1 MNFFVNLFTIITLLS
16 LAYFLKPRTF
26 SNFKIRRLNK
36 SATFALLVCAFF
48 VVIYITSAVLLN
60 NPLVQERDIYLEEYP
75 DISALT
81 IFIASCLYA
90 PIIEEIIFRG
100 MILRFLFFKKK
111 IRLFISAAV
120 SSLLW
125 TTMHGDFDF
134 LFVIETFIFG
144 IALSYLAIR
153 SKTIFYCGAIHV
165 INNVAG
171 WFLN

>member
-1 MNFFVNLFTIITLLS
+1 MNFFVNFLSIITLLS
-16 LAYFLKPRTF
+16 LAYFLKPRAF
-26 SNFKIRRLNK
+26 GNFKIRRLNN
-36 SATFALLVCAFF
+36 SATFALLICVFL
-48 VVIYITSAVLLN
+48 VVISITSAILIN
-60 NPLVQERDIYLEEYP
+60 DPFVQERDIYVKEHP
-75 DISALT
+75 DVSALT

-90 PIIEEIIFRG
+90 PIIEEILFRG
-100 MILRFLFFKKK
+100 MILRFLFFKRK

-125 TTMHGDFDF
+125 TIMHEDFDF

-153 SKTIFYCGAIHV
+153 SKTIFYCVAIHV